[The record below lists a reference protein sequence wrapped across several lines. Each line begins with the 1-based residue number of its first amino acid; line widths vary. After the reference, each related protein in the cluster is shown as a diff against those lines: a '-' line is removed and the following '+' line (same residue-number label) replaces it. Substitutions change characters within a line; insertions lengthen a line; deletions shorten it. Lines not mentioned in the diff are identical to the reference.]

1 MLKRLL
7 ICGHEDKFAS
17 DLIATAVHNGIA
29 VSHCSDMPAAMNKIK
44 VFYRMSSFQIL
55 FCPAGTAPELL
66 CACDDI
72 PVVFVTGFINDA
84 AVRLSVAY
92 GAAYLMQDMSGG
104 RNCFAAYLPAVL
116 RQRKKPVAG
125 SNCSSPYSL
134 RSPAAGKI
142 GNTARKAGLSV
153 CAMRHFGNDGAGTA
167 QNPCRMSIQEW
178 RCASEQRPM
187 CGEEHTQCRR
197 GGVDKRRCCTR

>member
-1 MLKRLL
+1 
-7 ICGHEDKFAS
+7 
-17 DLIATAVHNGIA
+17 
-29 VSHCSDMPAAMNKIK
+29 MNKIK
-44 VFYRMSSFQIL
+44 VFTGCHRFRYYSARRGRRQSCS
-55 FCPAGTAPELL
+55 APVT
-66 CACDDI
+66 I
-72 PVVFVTGFINDA
+72 SPVVFVTGFINDA

-92 GAAYLMQDMSGG
+92 GAAYLMQDMSGAG
-104 RNCFAAYLPAVL
+104 TVFAAYLPAVL

-178 RCASEQRPM
+178 RCASEQRPIVERSIRSAV
-187 CGEEHTQCRR
+187 EEAWTNGDVAQR
-197 GGVDKRRCCTR
+197 